1 MKTED
6 IRDMND
12 DQIQGRIS
20 ELKMENFRLE
30 FRAATQALENPGL
43 IQANRRDIARLKTI
57 LRERELAQQGS

>member
-12 DQIQGRIS
+12 DQIQERIS

-30 FRAATQALENPGL
+30 FRGATQELENPRL
-43 IQANRRDIARLKTI
+43 IQANRRDIARMKTI